1 MKRSLTVLVTLV
13 LVLAACGGDDASES
27 TTTTEA
33 ATTTTS
39 PAPSTSE
46 AGPAISPAEVV
57 FEDQESDGSSI
68 VVASVTL
75 PSPGFIA
82 VHGNADGAPGPVIG
96 NSELLPAGVST
107 DVVVEL
113 DNPLTTS
120 DLVFPMA
127 HIDMDSDGVYE
138 FMPPD
143 NAVDIPATTSD
154 GSVAV
159 VGGEVSVTGAD
170 AGAEIQVTSTDLGD
184 VVVDS
189 DGNTLYL
196 FTPDA
201 QGDSTCYDQ
210 CEANWPPLV
219 GDVTAGEGLDADL
232 LGSTD
237 RTDGSVQVTYN
248 GWPLYYFAGDT
259 APGDTNGQGLNGV
272 WFVVSPDGNAV
283 S

>member
-1 MKRSLTVLVTLV
+1 MRRSVVVLLALGLLLV
-13 LVLAACGGDDASES
+13 ACGGDETSET

-33 ATTTTS
+33 VTTTAAPT
-39 PAPSTSE
+39 PSTTL

-68 VVASVTL
+68 VVASVSL

-82 VHGNADGAPGPVIG
+82 VHGNADGGPGPVIG

-113 DNPLTTS
+113 DNPLATS

-127 HIDMDSDGVYE
+127 HIDMDGDGVYE

-143 NAVDIPATTSD
+143 NAIDIPATTSD

-159 VGGEVSVTGAD
+159 VGGEVTVTGAD
-170 AGAEIQVTSTDLGD
+170 AGAVIQVASTDLGD
-184 VVVDS
+184 MVVDA
-189 DGNTLYL
+189 DGNSLYL
-196 FTPDA
+196 FAPDD

-219 GDVTAGEGLDADL
+219 GDVTAGEGLDAEL
-232 LGSTD
+232 LGSTT
-237 RTDGSVQVTYN
+237 RSDGSEQVTYN
-248 GWPLYYFAGDT
+248 GWPLYYFAGDA
-259 APGDTNGQGLNGV
+259 APGDTNGQGISGV
-272 WFVVSPDGNAV
+272 WFVVSPEGDAI

>member
-1 MKRSLTVLVTLV
+1 MKRSLAAVVTLG
-13 LVLAACGGDDASES
+13 LVLAACGGDEASET
-27 TTTTEA
+27 TTTTEVA
-33 ATTTTS
+33 ATTTA
-39 PAPSTSE
+39 PAPSTTES
-46 AGPAISPAEVV
+46 GPAISPAEVV
-57 FEDQESDGSSI
+57 FEDQESDGNSI
-68 VVASVTL
+68 VVASVSL

-113 DNPLTTS
+113 DSPLAAS

-127 HIDMDSDGVYE
+127 HVDMDSDGVYE

-143 NAVDIPATTSD
+143 NTIDIPATTSD

-159 VGGEVSVTGAD
+159 VGGEVTVTGAN
-170 AGAEIQVTSTDLGD
+170 AAVVIQVTSSDLGD
-184 VVVDS
+184 HVVDA

-196 FTPDA
+196 FTPDS

-210 CEANWPPLV
+210 CESSWPPLV
-219 GDVTAGEGLDADL
+219 DDVTAGDGLDAGL
-232 LGSTD
+232 LGSTI
-237 RTDGSVQVTYN
+237 RTDGSVQITYN

-259 APGDTNGQGLNGV
+259 APGDTNGQGINGV
-272 WFVVSPDGNAV
+272 WYVISPEGDAV

>member
-1 MKRSLTVLVTLV
+1 MRRSIVVLFALG
-13 LVLAACGGDDASES
+13 LLLAACGGDDVSET

-33 ATTTTS
+33 VATTAGPT
-39 PAPSTSE
+39 PSTTE

-68 VVASVTL
+68 VVASVSL

-82 VHGNADGAPGPVIG
+82 VHGNADGGPGPVIG

-113 DNPLTTS
+113 DSPLATS

-127 HIDMDSDGVYE
+127 HIDMDGDGVYE

-143 NAVDIPATTSD
+143 NAIDIPATTSD

-159 VGGEVSVTGAD
+159 VGGEVIVTGAD
-170 AGAEIQVTSTDLGD
+170 AGAVIQVASTDLGD
-184 VVVDS
+184 MVVDA
-189 DGNTLYL
+189 DGNSLYL
-196 FTPDA
+196 FTPDE

-210 CEANWPPLV
+210 CETNWPPLV
-219 GDVTAGEGLDADL
+219 GDVSAGEGLDAEL
-232 LGSTD
+232 LGSTT
-237 RTDGSVQVTYN
+237 RTDGSEQVTYN
-248 GWPLYYFAGDT
+248 GWPLYYFAGDA
-259 APGDTNGQGLNGV
+259 APGETNGQGISGV
-272 WFVVSPDGNAV
+272 WFVVSPAGDAV